1 MTNDKIV
8 FEALGEI
15 LKEQRAEIDAAIVRA
30 VDNSHDTERKLFVA
44 ELTGL
49 KAALGEYVHTQL
61 NRKTACETRK
71 TLNPHLRKG
80 LV

>member
-1 MTNDKIV
+1 MNDTAI
-8 FEALGEI
+8 FSALGEI
-15 LKEQRAEIDAAIVRA
+15 LKEQRAEIDAAISTA
-30 VDNSHDTERKLFVA
+30 VDNAPDTERKLFVN
-44 ELTGL
+44 ELTEL
-49 KAALGEYVHTQL
+49 KTALGEYVHTQL

>member
-1 MTNDKIV
+1 MNDTAI
-8 FEALGEI
+8 FSALGEI
-15 LKEQRAEIDAAIVRA
+15 LKEQRAEIDAAISTA
-30 VDNSHDTERKLFVA
+30 VDNAPDTERKLFVN

-61 NRKTACETRK
+61 HRKTACETRK

-80 LV
+80 LI